1 MWIDRSITKKLLEA
15 SNRPVILLTGP
26 RQTGKSSLL
35 KKIYPD
41 AHYKSLDKILI
52 AEEAEVNPS
61 FFLSKFNNYHQVI
74 LDEVQ
79 YAPSLFRELK
89 SIVDNNREQYGK
101 WILTG
106 SQKFSLMNNVSES
119 LAGRIRILHLETLS
133 AVEIRQSSN
142 VSQDKFINFIWQGGY
157 PELWANPDLNSN
169 SVNFF
174 EDYVQTYLERDLRKI
189 INVINLRDFQRFLII
204 CATRVGQLLNFV
216 DLSKDVGVSVNYIKK
231 WITVLEASGI
241 IYLLTP
247 YYNNLGK
254 RLVKAP
260 KLYFA
265 DHGLLCYLLNIHNI
279 ETWEASTYRGC
290 IWENLVFTEL
300 LKTGYF
306 TPGRNIFFYRDQN
319 GVEIDL
325 ILEINNKI
333 ILIEAKAQEKHANS
347 KLNFNKV
354 AGLFA
359 NNKPVSCFLACT
371 ADIDDVVLLKDYGI
385 FNPLYFDLIQIL

>member
-1 MWIDRSITKKLLEA
+1 M
-15 SNRPVILLTGP
+15 
-26 RQTGKSSLL
+26 
-35 KKIYPD
+35 
-41 AHYKSLDKILI
+41 
-52 AEEAEVNPS
+52 
-61 FFLSKFNNYHQVI
+61 
-74 LDEVQ
+74 Q

-106 SQKFSLMNNVSES
+106 SQKFSFMHNVSES

-133 AVEIRQSSN
+133 ACELRECAI
-142 VSQDKFINFIWQGGY
+142 INKAKTVNFVWQGGY
-157 PELWANPDLNSN
+157 PELWANDNLNITD
-169 SVNFF
+169 FF
-174 EDYVQTYLERDLRKI
+174 ADYVQTYLERDLRNI
-189 INVINLRDFQRFLII
+189 INVTNLRCFQRFLII
-204 CATRVGQLLNFV
+204 CASRIGQLLNFV
-216 DLSKDVGVSVNYIKK
+216 DLNKDVGVSLSTVKK

-265 DHGLLCYLLNIHNI
+265 DHGLLCYLLNIHDMQM
-279 ETWEASTYRGC
+279 WEASTYRGL
-290 IWENLVFTEL
+290 IWENLVLTEL

-325 ILEINNKI
+325 ILEINNTV
-333 ILIEAKAQEKHANS
+333 ILIEAKSQENYANS
-347 KLNFNKV
+347 KLSFHKV
-354 AGLFA
+354 AGLFS
-359 NNKPVSCFLACT
+359 NRQTSCFLACT
-371 ADIDDVVLLKDYGI
+371 AAIEEIVLLKNYGV
-385 FNPLYFDLIQIL
+385 FNPLYLDLIKIL